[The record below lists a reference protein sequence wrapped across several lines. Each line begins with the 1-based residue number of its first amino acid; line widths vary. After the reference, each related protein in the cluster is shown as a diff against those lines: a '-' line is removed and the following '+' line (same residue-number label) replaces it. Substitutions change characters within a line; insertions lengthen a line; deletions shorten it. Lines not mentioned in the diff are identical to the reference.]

1 MTPGRMSSPP
11 PMDSGLVDILYE
23 AVCSTKNLGP
33 TVKKWPKWGG
43 GWPRADMAIV
53 DAVLS
58 PRQWYC
64 VVKRKV
70 LNWESVTAHRAA
82 EELAIFRNGL
92 ALEEREI
99 LGTRNMPGTA
109 IQRADGIIACANLL
123 VNHRPSLR
131 TSCDIRNYVKTKY
144 EAREIRNLLESNVKG
159 IGPATSA
166 YFLMLVGVPGVK
178 ADTILTRFI
187 SAVFPDNRFSQRE
200 IEELVATC
208 AKRFE
213 TTPTNLDYAIW
224 RTTTRLR
231 QMATPSFWSESG

>member
-1 MTPGRMSSPP
+1 MRMGTTSHI
-11 PMDSGLVDILYE
+11 DSELVDILYG
-23 AVCSTKNLGP
+23 AVCSTKSLGP
-33 TVKKWPKWGG
+33 TVEKWPKWGG

-58 PRQWYC
+58 PRQRYC

-70 LNWESVTAHRAA
+70 LNWKSATALRAA
-82 EELAIFRNGL
+82 EEFAIFRNGL

-109 IQRADGIIACANLL
+109 IQRVDGIIACANLL
-123 VNHRPSLR
+123 LNHQASLR
-131 TSCDIRNYVKTKY
+131 TNCDIRDYVKTEY
-144 EAREIRNLLESNVKG
+144 EAMEIRNLLESNVKG

-178 ADTILTRFI
+178 ADSILTRFI
-187 SAVFPDNRFSQRE
+187 SEVFPNYRFSQRE

-208 AKRFE
+208 ATRFE
-213 TTPTNLDYAIW
+213 TTPTKLDYAIW

-231 QMATPSFWSESG
+231 